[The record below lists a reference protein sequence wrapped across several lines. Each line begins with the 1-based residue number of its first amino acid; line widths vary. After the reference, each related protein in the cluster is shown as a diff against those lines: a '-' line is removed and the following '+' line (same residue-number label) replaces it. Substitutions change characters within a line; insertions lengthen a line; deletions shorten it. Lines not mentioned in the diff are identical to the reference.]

1 MRRNPYPYVLAR
13 SANTFSGN
21 DKTSMNPLADK
32 RIVLGI
38 TGGIAAYKTADL
50 VRRLREWG
58 AKIKVV
64 MTRGARQFVT
74 PLTFQALS
82 GNAVYKDMFDESV
95 DMAMDHIE
103 LARWADMVLIAPIT
117 ADRIA
122 RITHGLADDLLNA
135 ICLATTANIVIAPA
149 MNQQMWQA
157 AITQSNV
164 DALRGRGVI
173 ILGPGAGAQACGDI
187 GLGRMLEPQD
197 IATRV
202 RGLFIEPVLKG
213 LSILVTAG
221 PTREAAD
228 PVRFL
233 SNASSG
239 KMGYEIARAS
249 VEAGASATLVSGPTA
264 LDKPAGVERIDVIS
278 AQEMRDAVM
287 AHLDEKDIFIAAAAV
302 SDYRPV
308 DYAAKKRK
316 KQAMNM
322 ALALEPTP
330 DILAEVTSTPNPP
343 FAVGFAA
350 ETDDLEYNA
359 QQKFKKKSLDMIAAN
374 LVGVPDSGFESDENA
389 LHVYWEGGNLEIP
402 TAPKWEVA
410 HALLSIMARR
420 YHEKRFVAR

>member
-1 MRRNPYPYVLAR
+1 
-13 SANTFSGN
+13 
-21 DKTSMNPLADK
+21 MNPLADK
-32 RIVLGI
+32 RIVFGI
-38 TGGIAAYKTADL
+38 TGGIAAYKAAEL

-58 AKIKVV
+58 AEIKVV
-64 MTRGARQFVT
+64 MTRGARRFVT

-82 GNAVYKDMFDESV
+82 GNTVYKDMFDESV

-103 LARWADMVLIAPIT
+103 LARWADLILIAPIT

-122 RITHGLADDLLNA
+122 RIAHGLADDLLNT
-135 ICLATTANIVIAPA
+135 ICLATTSDIVIAPA
-149 MNQQMWQA
+149 MNQRMWRA

-173 ILGPGAGAQACGDI
+173 VLGPGEGVQACGDT
-187 GLGRMLEPQD
+187 GMGRMLEPQD
-197 IATRV
+197 IAMRV
-202 RGLFIEPVLKG
+202 RGLFIEPILKG
-213 LSILVTAG
+213 LSVLVTAG

-249 VEAGASATLVSGPTA
+249 AEVGASTTLVSGPSA
-264 LDKPAGVERIDVIS
+264 LERPDGVECIDVIS
-278 AQEMRDAVM
+278 AREMRDAVM
-287 AHLDEKDIFIAAAAV
+287 AHLDGKDIFIAAAAV
-302 SDYRPV
+302 SDYRPI
-308 DYAAKKRK
+308 DYTAKKRK

-330 DILAEVTSTPNPP
+330 DILAEVTSRPNPP

-359 QQKFKKKSLDMIAAN
+359 RQKFKKKSLDMIAAN
-374 LVGVPDSGFESDENA
+374 RVGVPGSGFDSDENA
-389 LHVYWEGGNLEIP
+389 LHVYWEDGSAEIP
-402 TAPKWEVA
+402 TASKWRVA
-410 HALLSIMARR
+410 HALLSIIAKR
-420 YHEKRFVAR
+420 YRTGYPAPTV